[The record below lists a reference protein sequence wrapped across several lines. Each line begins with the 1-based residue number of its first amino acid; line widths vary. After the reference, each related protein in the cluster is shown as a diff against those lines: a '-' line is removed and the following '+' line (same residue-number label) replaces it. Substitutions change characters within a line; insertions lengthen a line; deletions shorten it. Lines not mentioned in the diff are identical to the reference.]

1 VLLKPEVLGSI
12 PSTKTKN
19 KTKPK
24 KSRAPVAHFCNP
36 SYSRG
41 RDQKD
46 RGSKPA
52 EANSYAPSYLEKN
65 PSQKRAGGV
74 TEGVGPEFKP
84 QYRKKKR
91 KKERKGRK
99 ERRKRKRRKEEE
111 KKKSELSSPVLQ
123 TQSRPEPKQNN
134 TRADFSQRVLEDT
147 PGTSEKSLAPPQ
159 V

>member
-1 VLLKPEVLGSI
+1 
-12 PSTKTKN
+12 
-19 KTKPK
+19 
-24 KSRAPVAHFCNP
+24 VAHFCNP

-91 KKERKGRK
+91 KKRKEGEKKEKKKKGR
-99 ERRKRKRRKEEE
+99 R

>member
-91 KKERKGRK
+91 KKRKEGEKKEKKKKGR
-99 ERRKRKRRKEEE
+99 R